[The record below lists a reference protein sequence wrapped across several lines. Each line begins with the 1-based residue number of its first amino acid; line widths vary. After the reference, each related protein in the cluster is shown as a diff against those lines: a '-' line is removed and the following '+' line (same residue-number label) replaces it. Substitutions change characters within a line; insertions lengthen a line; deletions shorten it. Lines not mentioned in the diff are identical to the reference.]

1 MSVSPS
7 SGPPLPAPAV
17 GPGHPAPPDRPELPA
32 GVVPSD
38 GRPARRPSFAWLAL
52 VASLAF
58 AVVFGGLVA
67 AAITAVAG
75 GDLDDAPP
83 GALIS
88 STFLQ
93 DVGFVA
99 VPLFF
104 AAMVA
109 RPRPW
114 QFGLRRTRLWP
125 AVGAVVVT
133 YGAFIAFSAI
143 FVTVFGIEAEDDL
156 PQELGVDESDLALVF
171 SALLICVMAPV
182 AEEFLFRGFMFPALA
197 RWKGVWPSA
206 IIVGSLFG
214 LIHVAG
220 SPPEFI
226 PLLAFFGIALCLLYA
241 RTKSLYPCI
250 ALHALNN
257 SVAFSSSLGWTWEV
271 AVLLAAVALVLLGLA
286 AGVERSFGRAP
297 LRPLPI

>member
-1 MSVSPS
+1 MSLHET
-7 SGPPLPAPAV
+7 SGPPEAPPA
-17 GPGHPAPPDRPELPA
+17 HPAPPDPPELPA

-38 GRPARRPSFAWLAL
+38 GRPAWKPSFAWLSL
-52 VASLAF
+52 VAALAF
-58 AVVFGGLVA
+58 AVVVGGLVA
-67 AAITAVAG
+67 AAITAAAG
-75 GDLDDAPP
+75 GSLDDAPP

-93 DVGFVA
+93 DVGFIA
-99 VPLFF
+99 VPIFF

-125 AVGAVVVT
+125 AAGWVAAT
-133 YGAFIAFSAI
+133 YLAFLVFSAV
-143 FVTVFGIEAEDDL
+143 FVTVFGVDAEEDL
-156 PQELGVDESDLALVF
+156 PQDLGVEDSDVALVA
-171 SALLICVMAPV
+171 SVLLICVMAPV
-182 AEEFLFRGFMFPALA
+182 AEEFLFRGFMFPALR
-197 RWKGVWPSA
+197 RWRGTWPAA

-220 SPPEFI
+220 SPLEFI
-226 PLLAFFGIALCLLYA
+226 PLLMFFGIALCLLYA

-257 SVAFSSSLGWTWEV
+257 SVAFSTSLDWSWQVGILLPAV
-271 AVLLAAVALVLLGLA
+271 AAVLVLLALL
-286 AGVERSFGRAP
+286 VERVFGPAP
-297 LRPLPI
+297 LRPLPV

>member
-1 MSVSPS
+1 MSLHET
-7 SGPPLPAPAV
+7 SGPPEAPPA
-17 GPGHPAPPDRPELPA
+17 HPAPPYPPELPA
-32 GVVPSD
+32 GVVPGD
-38 GRPARRPSFAWLAL
+38 GRPAWKPSFAWLSL
-52 VASLAF
+52 VAALAF
-58 AVVFGGLVA
+58 AVVVGGLVA
-67 AAITAVAG
+67 AAITAAVG
-75 GDLDDAPP
+75 GDLSDAPP

-93 DVGFVA
+93 DIGFIA
-99 VPLFF
+99 VPIFF

-125 AVGAVVVT
+125 AAGWVAAT
-133 YGAFIAFSAI
+133 YLAFLVFSAV
-143 FVTVFGIEAEDDL
+143 FVTVFGVDAEEDL
-156 PQELGVDESDLALVF
+156 PQDLGVEDSDVALVA

-182 AEEFLFRGFMFPALA
+182 AEEFLFRGFMFPALR
-197 RWKGVWPSA
+197 RWRGTWPAA

-220 SPPEFI
+220 SPLEFI
-226 PLLAFFGIALCLLYA
+226 PLLMFFGIALCLLYA

-257 SVAFSSSLGWTWEV
+257 SVAFSTSLDWSWQLAILLPAV
-271 AVLLAAVALVLLGLA
+271 AATLVLLALL
-286 AGVERSFGRAP
+286 VERVFGRAP
-297 LRPLPI
+297 LRPLPV

>member
-7 SGPPLPAPAV
+7 TGPSADAARAP
-17 GPGHPAPPDRPELPA
+17 GGHPAPPDPPELPA
-32 GVVPSD
+32 GVVPGD
-38 GRPARRPSFAWLAL
+38 GRPAWRPSSAWLAL

-58 AVVFGGLVA
+58 ALVFGGIVA
-67 AAITAVAG
+67 AVIAAVAG

-93 DVGFVA
+93 HIGFIA

-104 AAMVA
+104 AAMVT

-114 QFGLRRTRLWP
+114 QFGLRRIRLWP

-133 YGAFIAFSAI
+133 YVAFIAFSAI

-156 PQELGVDESDLALVF
+156 PQELGVEDSDVALVF

-182 AEEFLFRGFMFPALA
+182 AEEFLFRGFMFPRCGAGRGCGPPRSSWA
-197 RWKGVWPSA
+197 RCSG
-206 IIVGSLFG
+206 
-214 LIHVAG
+214 
-220 SPPEFI
+220 
-226 PLLAFFGIALCLLYA
+226 
-241 RTKSLYPCI
+241 
-250 ALHALNN
+250 
-257 SVAFSSSLGWTWEV
+257 
-271 AVLLAAVALVLLGLA
+271 
-286 AGVERSFGRAP
+286 
-297 LRPLPI
+297 

>member
-1 MSVSPS
+1 MSVHET
-7 SGPPLPAPAV
+7 SGPPEAPPA
-17 GPGHPAPPDRPELPA
+17 HPAPPDPPELPA
-32 GVVPSD
+32 GVIPSD
-38 GRPARRPSFAWLAL
+38 GRPAWKPSSAWLAL

-58 AVVFGGLVA
+58 AVVVGGLVA
-67 AAITAVAG
+67 AAITAAVG
-75 GDLDDAPP
+75 GDLEDAPP
-83 GALIS
+83 AALIS

-93 DVGFVA
+93 DIGFIA

-114 QFGLRRTRLWP
+114 QFGLRRTRLGP
-125 AVGAVVVT
+125 AAGWIAAT
-133 YGAFIAFSAI
+133 YLAFLVFSA
-143 FVTVFGIEAEDDL
+143 VYVSVFGVEAEEDL
-156 PQELGVDESDLALVF
+156 PQDLGVEESDVALVA

-182 AEEFLFRGFMFPALA
+182 AEEFLFRGFMFPALR
-197 RWKGVWPSA
+197 RWRGLWPAA

-220 SPPEFI
+220 SPIEFI
-226 PLLAFFGIALCLLYA
+226 PLLMFFGIALCLLYA

-257 SVAFSSSLGWTWEV
+257 SVAFSTSLDWTWELGILLGAV
-271 AVLLAAVALVLLGLA
+271 AAVLVLLALL
-286 AGVERSFGRAP
+286 VERVFGRAP
-297 LRPLPI
+297 LHPLPV

>member
-1 MSVSPS
+1 MSVHET
-7 SGPPLPAPAV
+7 SGPPEAPPA
-17 GPGHPAPPDRPELPA
+17 HPAPPDPPELPA
-32 GVVPSD
+32 GVIPSD
-38 GRPARRPSFAWLAL
+38 GRPAWKPSFAWLSL
-52 VASLAF
+52 VAALAF
-58 AVVFGGLVA
+58 AVVVGGLVA
-67 AAITAVAG
+67 AAITAAVG
-75 GDLDDAPP
+75 GNLEDAPP
-83 GALIS
+83 GALIT

-93 DVGFVA
+93 DIGFIA

-125 AVGAVVVT
+125 AAGWIAAT
-133 YGAFIAFSAI
+133 YLAFLVFSA
-143 FVTVFGIEAEDDL
+143 VYVSVFGVEAEEDL
-156 PQELGVDESDLALVF
+156 PQDLGVEESDVALVA

-182 AEEFLFRGFMFPALA
+182 AEEFLFRGFMFPALR
-197 RWKGVWPSA
+197 RWRGLWPAA

-220 SPPEFI
+220 SPIEFI
-226 PLLAFFGIALCLLYA
+226 PLLMFFGIALCLLYA

-257 SVAFSSSLGWTWEV
+257 SVAFSTSLDWTWQLG
-271 AVLLAAVALVLLGLA
+271 VLLAAVASVLVLLALL
-286 AGVERSFGRAP
+286 VERVFGRAP

>member
-1 MSVSPS
+1 MSLSPP
-7 SGPPLPAPAV
+7 SGLPPTAPHV
-17 GPGHPAPPDRPELPA
+17 HPAPPDPPELPA
-32 GVVPSD
+32 GAVPRD
-38 GRPARRPSFAWLAL
+38 GRPAWKPSFAWLSL

-58 AVVFGGLVA
+58 AVVFGGIVA
-67 AAITAVAG
+67 AVITAAVG

-83 GALIS
+83 GALIA

-93 DVGFVA
+93 DVGFLA

-114 QFGLRRTRLWP
+114 HFGLRRTPLWP
-125 AVGAVVVT
+125 AAKWVALT
-133 YGAFIAFSAI
+133 YVAFIVFSAV
-143 FVTVFGIEAEDDL
+143 FVTVFGIDAEEDL
-156 PQELGVDESDLALVF
+156 PQDLGVEESDLALVS

-197 RWKGVWPSA
+197 RWRGTWPA
-206 IIVGSLFG
+206 ALIVGCLFG

-220 SPPEFI
+220 SPIGFI
-226 PLLAFFGIALCLLYA
+226 PLLMFFGVALCLLYVK
-241 RTKSLYPCI
+241 TKSLYPCI

-257 SVAFSSSLGWTWEV
+257 SVAFSTSLDWDWQLG
-271 AVLLAAVALVLLGLA
+271 VLLPAVALTLIGLA
-286 AGVERSFGRAP
+286 VLVERIFGPAP
-297 LRPLPI
+297 ARPLPV

>member
-1 MSVSPS
+1 MSLHET
-7 SGPPLPAPAV
+7 SGPPEAPPA
-17 GPGHPAPPDRPELPA
+17 HPAPPYPPELPA
-32 GVVPSD
+32 GVVPGD
-38 GRPARRPSFAWLAL
+38 GRPAWKPSSAWLAL

-58 AVVFGGLVA
+58 AVVVGGLVA
-67 AAITAVAG
+67 AAITAAAG
-75 GDLDDAPP
+75 GELDDAPP

-93 DVGFVA
+93 DVGFIA
-99 VPLFF
+99 VPIFF

-125 AVGAVVVT
+125 AAGWVAAT
-133 YGAFIAFSAI
+133 YLAFLVFSAV
-143 FVTVFGIEAEDDL
+143 FVTVFGVDAEEDL
-156 PQELGVDESDLALVF
+156 PQELGVEDSDVALVA

-182 AEEFLFRGFMFPALA
+182 AEEFLFRGFMFPALR
-197 RWKGVWPSA
+197 RWRGTWPAA

-220 SPPEFI
+220 SPIEFI
-226 PLLAFFGIALCLLYA
+226 PLLMFFGIALCLLYA

-257 SVAFSSSLGWTWEV
+257 SVAFSTSLDWSWQLGILLPAV
-271 AVLLAAVALVLLGLA
+271 AAALILLALL
-286 AGVERSFGRAP
+286 VERVFGPAP

>member
-1 MSVSPS
+1 MSLHET
-7 SGPPLPAPAV
+7 SGPPEAPPA
-17 GPGHPAPPDRPELPA
+17 HPAPPYPPELPA
-32 GVVPSD
+32 GVVPGD
-38 GRPARRPSFAWLAL
+38 GRPAWKPSSAWLAL

-58 AVVFGGLVA
+58 AVVVGGLVA
-67 AAITAVAG
+67 AAITAAAG
-75 GDLDDAPP
+75 GELDDAPP

-93 DVGFVA
+93 DVGFIA
-99 VPLFF
+99 VPIFF

-125 AVGAVVVT
+125 AAGWVAAT
-133 YGAFIAFSAI
+133 YLAFLVFSAV
-143 FVTVFGIEAEDDL
+143 FVTVFGVDAEEDL
-156 PQELGVDESDLALVF
+156 PQDLGVEDSDVALVA

-182 AEEFLFRGFMFPALA
+182 AEEFLFRGFMFPALR
-197 RWKGVWPSA
+197 RWRGTWPAA

-220 SPPEFI
+220 SPIEFI
-226 PLLAFFGIALCLLYA
+226 PLLMFFGIALCLLYA

-257 SVAFSSSLGWTWEV
+257 SVAFSTSLDWSWELGILLPAV
-271 AVLLAAVALVLLGLA
+271 AAVLILLALL
-286 AGVERSFGRAP
+286 VERVFGPAP